1 MLFRIYNTEEKKW
14 ETDNIYMNQNGK
26 LFKIKQS
33 VFGMIKV
40 PLALDSEKYVCH
52 LEIGL
57 CDKNKKSIY
66 EGDYIKGVVDEE
78 EGQRIITGLVAY
90 AQHLS
95 SYVILCYDTDEYF
108 PLGEY
113 VSDRIEV
120 IGNVFDNKDEFKN
133 EESK

>member
-57 CDKNKKSIY
+57 CDKNGTSIY
-66 EGDYIKGVVDEE
+66 EGDYLKAKVAEDRTIV
-78 EGQRIITGLVAY
+78 GLVAY
-90 AQHLS
+90 ANHLS

-108 PLGEY
+108 TLGEY
-113 VSDRIEV
+113 VSEYIEI
-120 IGNVFDNKDEFKN
+120 IGNVFDGHK
-133 EESK
+133 EE